1 MNEQGE
7 LFGVYDYQNVERA
20 KGDMSHLVAHEMI
33 VEEYQHHV
41 NKHKQKIEDEIYSDK
56 SLKQGI
62 TFLDYKF
69 IRRDNYLIFDDELKL
84 ENLRMQEGDVLDVKV
99 SDTGK
104 VFFAIRSRFLV
115 S

>member
-7 LFGVYDYQNVERA
+7 LFGVYDYQDVERA
-20 KGDMSHLVAHEMI
+20 KGDMSHLVAHEMT

-104 VFFAIRSRFLV
+104 VFFAIRKLNHAL
-115 S
+115 